1 MKLKPFLIVLILSL
15 VSLAWAVDTISNK
28 AVSARH
34 GGGRFH
40 YHAAVAVDSIAS
52 GDINYTQAMY
62 IPANSNFYARVISSE
77 VGTEDFNIFFEYA
90 SDPEGTWYVDA
101 TNSAFDAVGTTA
113 VADTVNVIAGASSIL
128 AETLPW
134 MRVKIVNGQAITAAA
149 TVTVDIGGDAAAD
162 VDLDDLPNPQ
172 TVD

>member
-1 MKLKPFLIVLILSL
+1 MKLKPFSILILLL
-15 VSLAWAVDTISNK
+15 VVSFAFAVDTISNK

-34 GGGRFH
+34 DGGRFH

-77 VGTEDFNIFFEYA
+77 VGTEDFNIFFEFA
-90 SDPEGTWYVDA
+90 SDPEGTWVVDA

-113 VADTVNVIAGASSIL
+113 VLDTVNVIGGAASKL
-128 AETLPW
+128 AEILPW

-149 TVTVDIGGDAAAD
+149 TVTIDIGGDAAAD
-162 VDLDDLPNPQ
+162 VDLDDLPTPQ